1 VRELYRDEVWM
12 RFDAGVRSVVG
23 SPDYDS
29 CLKLLLLGPSGVGK
43 STFLHR
49 LCEDSFF
56 EPAVI
61 STMGIDFKIRH
72 VALGSTRVKLQ
83 LWDTGGSERFQTVIS
98 SYYRQTQGAFLM
110 FDVTDRES
118 YDEALRRFEAA
129 ISTELPSHTVV
140 VLVGLRAGEA
150 GEEHGGEGA
159 RGRTREVS
167 AEEAR
172 ARASTLRTAGGR
184 RVRYVECSARSG
196 RGVEQAAYALVR
208 PVLSSI
214 QQAGEVRTASS
225 GPQACHQP
233 AAGLVATAAAQLGAL
248 ALDGRRAAYA
258 STVSASAAGASALVS
273 VARPALRPAAPALI
287 RLARAWDEHFGT

>member
-1 VRELYRDEVWM
+1 
-12 RFDAGVRSVVG
+12 
-23 SPDYDS
+23 
-29 CLKLLLLGPSGVGK
+29 
-43 STFLHR
+43 
-49 LCEDSFF
+49 
-56 EPAVI
+56 
-61 STMGIDFKIRH
+61 
-72 VALGSTRVKLQ
+72 
-83 LWDTGGSERFQTVIS
+83 
-98 SYYRQTQGAFLM
+98 M

-118 YDEALRRFEAA
+118 YDEALRRFEATVSA
-129 ISTELPSHTVV
+129 EPPSRTVV
-140 VLVGLRAGEA
+140 VLVGLKAGEA
-150 GEEHGGEGA
+150 GEEHGGEGV
-159 RGRTREVS
+159 RRRTREVS

-214 QQAGEVRTASS
+214 QQAKEVRTASS

-233 AAGLVATAAAQLGAL
+233 AAGLVAAVAAQVGAL